1 MPQQI
6 SLSYLEGLLFPLGFK
21 LDRAQEYPIFWRKVK
36 QNDSRSPYAFS
47 ILTATLHEYSFR
59 LEGLNEPR
67 FIKLLRA
74 GKIQIEKEE
83 DIEDYR
89 EVLFEATL
97 EDSGRL
103 EPTLNF
109 LLDQIALIEQ
119 HPIHTDEYATALKNI
134 KLIVDAANQLDM
146 E

>member
-1 MPQQI
+1 MPQEI
-6 SLSYLEGLLFPLGFK
+6 NLSYLEELLFPLGFK
-21 LDRAQEYPIFWRKVK
+21 LDKEQEYPIFWKKVT
-36 QNDSRSPYAFS
+36 QNDSRSVYAFS

-67 FIKLLRA
+67 FIKLLKA
-74 GKIQIEKEE
+74 GKVQIEKEE

-97 EDSGRL
+97 EDTGRL

-109 LLDQIALIEQ
+109 LLDQIEIIENY
-119 HPIHTDEYATALKNI
+119 PIHAEEYTTAIKNI